1 MHKSREIVV
10 CDETGDAEMAIIGI
24 DLGTTNSLVCV
35 FQDGYTMLIPN
46 SFGKTLT
53 PSVVSVEEDGSIY
66 VGAVAKERM
75 VTHSEATAAS
85 FKRHMGTSKVYELSG
100 RRFTPQELSSFV
112 LRQLKEDA
120 ERFLGE
126 EVTEA
131 VISVPAYF
139 NDNQRHATKE
149 AGELAG
155 LKVERLINE
164 PSAAALTASRLGGKD
179 EGSFLVFD
187 FGGGTLDVSVVDY
200 FDNVIEIIAVS
211 GDNHLGGD
219 DFDEKIARYFCEQYQ
234 ISYQELTA
242 GEKASLLQHAE
253 ECKKE
258 LSVLKEVTYTFE
270 LHGEKKVTLDNVRLA
285 KLGQDMFD
293 RAAQV
298 ITRVLS
304 DSGRKMEDMDEVIL
318 VGGSSKMPVVGF
330 FLLTA
335 FGKEAHAA
343 ASPDEIVGM
352 GAGIYAGIKERKEEL
367 RDLVLTDTCPFTL
380 GINVVNPMDHQN
392 PIMSPIIERNS
403 ILPSSKKGFYTNASG
418 YQDEMVMKVY
428 QGEGYYCREN
438 IYLGEVRI
446 SVPRKKKGENRVE
459 VCFTYDINGILLVEV
474 TDLDKGTKKQAVL
487 SSDQFRLKEEE
498 LKRRVEEMKS
508 YKLAPPG
515 GIRTKLALARGERLF
530 VQSVGERRRAV
541 ESIMGKLHM
550 AMSTQNDQVIANCLK
565 EAETV
570 FDFLEGKKRQ
580 E

>member
-1 MHKSREIVV
+1 
-10 CDETGDAEMAIIGI
+10 MAIIGI

-35 FQDGYTMLIPN
+35 FMDGYTRLIPN
-46 SFGKTLT
+46 SFGETLT
-53 PSVVSVEEDGSIY
+53 PSVVSVAEDGSIY
-66 VGAVAKERM
+66 VGAIAKERL
-75 VTHSEATAAS
+75 VTHPESTASS
-85 FKRHMGTSKVYELSG
+85 FKRYMGTNRVFELSG
-100 RRFTPQELSSFV
+100 RTFTPQELSSFV

-120 ERFLGE
+120 EAFLGE
-126 EVTEA
+126 EVVEA

-139 NDNQRHATKE
+139 NDNQRYATKE

-164 PSAAALTASRLGGKD
+164 PSAAALTASRLGGKE

-234 ISYQELTA
+234 ISYNGLSS
-242 GEKASLLQHAE
+242 GEKASLLQYAE
-253 ECKKE
+253 KCKRD

-270 LHGEKKVTLDNVRLA
+270 LNGEKKVTLDNVKLA
-285 KLGQDMFD
+285 KLGQDLFD
-293 RAAQV
+293 RAAYV
-298 ITRVLS
+298 ITRALS
-304 DSGRKMEDMDEVIL
+304 DSGRTMEDMDEIIL

-335 FGKEAHAA
+335 FGKQPHTA
-343 ASPDEIVGM
+343 ASPDEIVAM

-380 GINVVNPMDHQN
+380 GIDIVNLADNKN

-403 ILPSSKKGFYTNASG
+403 ILPSSKRRIYTNVYANQSK
-418 YQDEMVMKVY
+418 MSIKVY

-438 IYLGEVRI
+438 ICLGEI
-446 SVPRKKKGENRVE
+446 EIEIAKKKKGENKIE

-474 TDLDKGTKKQAVL
+474 ADLDKGTKEQVVL
-487 SSDQFRLKEEE
+487 TSDQFRLGGEE
-498 LKRRVEEMKS
+498 LKQRLEEMKD
-508 YKLAPPG
+508 YKLVPPG
-515 GIRTKLALARGERLF
+515 GIRTKLVLARGERLF
-530 VQSVGERRRAV
+530 AQMTGERRRAV
-541 ESIMGKLHM
+541 ENVMGRLHE

-565 EAETV
+565 EAEAV
-570 FDFLEGKKRQ
+570 FDFLEGKERR

>member
-1 MHKSREIVV
+1 M
-10 CDETGDAEMAIIGI
+10 
-24 DLGTTNSLVCV
+24 
-35 FQDGYTMLIPN
+35 
-46 SFGKTLT
+46 
-53 PSVVSVEEDGSIY
+53 
-66 VGAVAKERM
+66 
-75 VTHSEATAAS
+75 
-85 FKRHMGTSKVYELSG
+85 
-100 RRFTPQELSSFV
+100 
-112 LRQLKEDA
+112 
-120 ERFLGE
+120 
-126 EVTEA
+126 
-131 VISVPAYF
+131 
-139 NDNQRHATKE
+139 
-149 AGELAG
+149 
-155 LKVERLINE
+155 
-164 PSAAALTASRLGGKD
+164 
-179 EGSFLVFD
+179 
-187 FGGGTLDVSVVDY
+187 DVSVVDY

-211 GDNHLGGD
+211 GDNYLGGD

-234 ISYQELTA
+234 ISYQKLTA

-293 RAAQV
+293 RVAQV

-304 DSGRKMEDMDEVIL
+304 DSGRRMEDMDEIIL

-343 ASPDEIVGM
+343 VSPDEIVGM

-380 GINVVNPMDHQN
+380 GVNVVNPMDHQN

-403 ILPSSKKGFYTNASG
+403 ILPSSKKSFYTNASG

-428 QGEGYYCREN
+428 QGEGYYCKEN

-487 SSDQFRLKEEE
+487 SSDQFRLREEE

-515 GIRTKLALARGERLF
+515 GIRTKLVLARGERLF

-541 ESIMGKLHM
+541 ESVMGKLHM
-550 AMSTQNDQVIANCLK
+550 AMSTQNDQMIANCLK
-565 EAETV
+565 EAEVV

>member
-1 MHKSREIVV
+1 M
-10 CDETGDAEMAIIGI
+10 TIIGI

-35 FQDGYTMLIPN
+35 FRDGYTTLIPN
-46 SFGKTLT
+46 SFGKVLT
-53 PSVVSVEEDGSIY
+53 PSVVSVGEEGSIY
-66 VGAVAKERM
+66 VGAVAKERL
-75 VTHSEATAAS
+75 VTHPEATAAS
-85 FKRHMGTSKVYELSG
+85 FKRYMGTSKIFELSG

-112 LRQLKEDA
+112 LCQLKEDA

-139 NDNQRHATKE
+139 NDNQRYATKE

-164 PSAAALTASRLGGKD
+164 PSAAALTAGRLGGKE

-200 FDNVIEIIAVS
+200 FDNVIEIIAVN

-219 DFDEKIARYFCEQYQ
+219 DFDEKIARYFCEQHQ
-234 ISYQELTA
+234 FSYNELSV

-253 ECKKE
+253 KCKKD
-258 LSVLKEVTYTFE
+258 LSTLKEVTYTFE
-270 LHGEKKVTLDNVRLA
+270 LHGEKKVTLDNAKLA

-298 ITRVLS
+298 ITRALS
-304 DSGRKMEDMDEVIL
+304 DSSRRMEDIDEVIL

-343 ASPDEIVGM
+343 ASPDEIVAM
-352 GAGIYAGIKERKEEL
+352 GAGIYAGIKERKKEL

-380 GINVVNPMDHQN
+380 GINVINRADQRN

-403 ILPSSKKGFYTNASG
+403 ILPSSKKGFYTNAG
-418 YQDEMVMKVY
+418 AYQNEMIIKVY

-438 IYLGEVRI
+438 IFLGEVRI
-446 SVPRKKKGENRVE
+446 SIPRKKEGENKVE

-474 TDLDKGTKKQAVL
+474 TDLDKGTKEQAIM
-487 SSDQFRLKEEE
+487 SSEQFRLKKEE
-498 LKRRVEEMKS
+498 LERRVEELKN

-530 VQSVGERRRAV
+530 VQMTGERRRVV
-541 ESIMGKLHM
+541 ENVMGRLHT
-550 AMSTQNDQVIANCLK
+550 AMGTQNDQTIANCLK
-565 EAETV
+565 EAEAV
-570 FDFLEGKKRQ
+570 FDFLEGKERQ

>member
-1 MHKSREIVV
+1 
-10 CDETGDAEMAIIGI
+10 MAIIGI

-35 FQDGYTMLIPN
+35 FRDGYTVLIPN

-53 PSVVSVEEDGSIY
+53 PSVVSVGEDGSIY
-66 VGAVAKERM
+66 VGAVAKERL
-75 VTHSEATAAS
+75 VTHPEATAAS
-85 FKRHMGTSKVYELSG
+85 FKRYMGTSKVFELSG
-100 RRFTPQELSSFV
+100 RQFTPQELSSFV

-139 NDNQRHATKE
+139 NDNQRYATKE

-211 GDNHLGGD
+211 GDNYLGGD

-234 ISYQELTA
+234 ISYQKLTA

-293 RAAQV
+293 RVAQV

-304 DSGRKMEDMDEVIL
+304 DSGRRMEDMDEIIL

-343 ASPDEIVGM
+343 VSPDEIVGM

-380 GINVVNPMDHQN
+380 GVNVVNPMDHQN

-403 ILPSSKKGFYTNASG
+403 ILPSSKKSFYTNASG

-428 QGEGYYCREN
+428 QGEGYYCKEN

-487 SSDQFRLKEEE
+487 SSDQFRLREEE

-515 GIRTKLALARGERLF
+515 GIRTKLVLARGERLF

-541 ESIMGKLHM
+541 ESVMGKLHM
-550 AMSTQNDQVIANCLK
+550 AMSTQNDQMIANCLK
-565 EAETV
+565 EAEVV

>member
-1 MHKSREIVV
+1 
-10 CDETGDAEMAIIGI
+10 MAIIGI

-35 FQDGYTMLIPN
+35 FRDGYTVLIPN

-53 PSVVSVEEDGSIY
+53 PSVVSVGEDGSIY
-66 VGAVAKERM
+66 VGAVAKERL
-75 VTHSEATAAS
+75 VTHPEATAAS
-85 FKRHMGTSKVYELSG
+85 FKRYMGTSKVYKLSG
-100 RRFTPQELSSFV
+100 QEFTPQELSSFV

-139 NDNQRHATKE
+139 NDNQRYATKE

-164 PSAAALTASRLGGKD
+164 PSAAALTASRLNGKD

-211 GDNHLGGD
+211 GDNYLGGD

-293 RAAQV
+293 RVAQV

-304 DSGRKMEDMDEVIL
+304 DSGRSMEDMDEVIL

-343 ASPDEIVGM
+343 VSPDEIVGM
-352 GAGIYAGIKERKEEL
+352 GAGIYAGIKERKEEI

-380 GINVVNPMDHQN
+380 GVDVINWADQRN

-403 ILPSSKKGFYTNASG
+403 ILPSSKRGFYTNAAAN
-418 YQDEMVMKVY
+418 QNQMIIKVY

-438 IYLGEVRI
+438 IFLGEI
-446 SVPRKKKGENRVE
+446 KIGIPRKKKGENRIE

-474 TDLDKGTKKQAVL
+474 TDLDQGTKEQAIL
-487 SSDQFRLKEEE
+487 SSGQSRLQKEELE
-498 LKRRVEEMKS
+498 RRVEEMKS

-530 VQSVGERRRAV
+530 AQLTGERRRMV
-541 ESIMGKLHM
+541 GEVMGRLHVT
-550 AMSTQNDQVIANCLK
+550 MSTQNDQEIANCLK
-565 EAETV
+565 EAEAA

>member
-1 MHKSREIVV
+1 
-10 CDETGDAEMAIIGI
+10 MAIIGI

-35 FQDGYTMLIPN
+35 FQDGYTVLIPN

-53 PSVVSVEEDGSIY
+53 PSVVSVGEDGSIY
-66 VGAVAKERM
+66 VGAVAKERL
-75 VTHSEATAAS
+75 VTHPEATAAS
-85 FKRHMGTSKVYELSG
+85 FKRYMGTGKVYKLSG
-100 RRFTPQELSSFV
+100 QQFTPQELSSFV

-139 NDNQRHATKE
+139 NDNQRYATKE

-164 PSAAALTASRLGGKD
+164 PSAAALTASRLGGKE

-211 GDNHLGGD
+211 GDNRLGGD

-234 ISYQELTA
+234 IPYDELTA
-242 GEKASLLQHAE
+242 GEKASLMQHAE

-270 LHGEKKVTLDNVRLA
+270 LHGEKKVTLDNVKLA

-304 DSGRKMEDMDEVIL
+304 DSGRRMEDIDEAIL

-352 GAGIYAGIKERKEEL
+352 GAGIYAGIKERKEEI

-380 GINVVNPMDHQN
+380 GIDVVNRADQRN

-403 ILPSSKKGFYTNASG
+403 ILPSSKRGFYTNATA
-418 YQDEMVMKVY
+418 YQDQMRIKVY

-438 IYLGEVRI
+438 IFLGEIRI
-446 SVPRKKKGENRVE
+446 GIPRKEEGENRVE

-474 TDLDKGTKKQAVL
+474 TDLDQGTKEQAVL
-487 SSDQFRLKEEE
+487 SSGQSRLQKEELE
-498 LKRRVEEMKS
+498 RRVEEMKS

-530 VQSVGERRRAV
+530 AQLMGERRRMV
-541 ESIMGKLHM
+541 EEIMGRLHV
-550 AMSTQNDQVIANCLK
+550 AMSTQNDQEIANCLK
-565 EAETV
+565 EAEAV